1 MKNIYK
7 LIISKSVN
15 HNKNADTPLFLMSFI
30 KRQRKENFENIF
42 FVPAGAQKV

>member
-7 LIISKSVN
+7 LII
-15 HNKNADTPLFLMSFI
+15 LFLMSFI